1 MTPTMLRLT
10 LILCTLLCL
19 SALAAADTGFLNR
32 TVTVEGVAYRF
43 QVYVPADWTPQQ
55 SWPVALFLH
64 GYGESG
70 DDGLLQTQIGIA
82 TAIRTHV
89 ADFKMIV
96 VMPQCRKGKLWVDP
110 DMQAQALAAL
120 EQSVTEFHG
129 DPARLYLTGLSMG
142 GYGSWEIAI
151 HHPGKFAAL
160 APICGGVQANFHL
173 SDLHSS
179 LVNDPKIADPYA
191 EIAKRIGPVPV
202 WIFHGDADESVPVE
216 ESRKMNQALVAAK
229 ANVRYTEYPGVGH
242 NSWDQ
247 AYSEPEFIP
256 WLLKQKLPQK

>member
-1 MTPTMLRLT
+1 MHSTLLRLIS
-10 LILCTLLCL
+10 ILCALPLC
-19 SALAAADTGFLNR
+19 AAAADTGFLNR
-32 TVTVEGVAYRF
+32 TVTVEGVPYRF

-82 TAIRTHV
+82 TAIRTHAAV
-89 ADFKMIV
+89 LKLIV

-120 EQSVTEFHG
+120 EQAVTEFHG

-142 GYGSWEIAI
+142 GYGSWEMAI

-160 APICGGVQANFHL
+160 VPICGGVQPNKHL
-173 SDLHSS
+173 PDLHSS
-179 LVNDPKIADPYA
+179 FVNDPKTSDPYA
-191 EIAKRIGPVPV
+191 EIAKRIGSVPV
-202 WIFHGDADESVPVE
+202 WIFHGDADESVPVD

-229 ANVRYTEYPGVGH
+229 ANVRYSEYPGVGH
-242 NSWDQ
+242 NSWDK

-256 WLLKQKLPQK
+256 WLLAQKLPQK